1 MNYPSLRLS
10 NFIESISLK
19 KKEMNYK
26 NILKHRLTTLNRHA
40 EKKSASL
47 FIEEEKRLIIKNI
60 KLRNYLI
67 IITDFF
73 PRFFSSFIHQTIT
86 KKEKRFL
93 NLELRFYLQIPRNC
107 CGRDSLSF
115 SKECSVNKYAS
126 LILSSQN

>member
-73 PRFFSSFIHQTIT
+73 PRFFSSFIQTIT
-86 KKEKRFL
+86 KKEK
-93 NLELRFYLQIPRNC
+93 RFYLQIPRNC

>member
-47 FIEEEKRLIIKNI
+47 FIEEEKRLIIKKYKI
-60 KLRNYLI
+60 EELFNYHYR
-67 IITDFF
+67 FF
-73 PRFFSSFIHQTIT
+73 PQIFQFIYSSNNYKKREKIFKSRVEILPPDSSKLLWKGQSLFF
-86 KKEKRFL
+86 KRMF
-93 NLELRFYLQIPRNC
+93 C
-107 CGRDSLSF
+107 
-115 SKECSVNKYAS
+115 K
-126 LILSSQN
+126 